1 MNERPSTQLGQLAL
15 AILLIVGV
23 FAGGVAIAFAASDDV
38 PEVRTA
44 TATEVDETAGV
55 SDTAT
60 ESANQTEAP
69 EPAEP
74 PLAADLDTEADA
86 ALNAESSCF
95 FEPSP
100 EDIAEMAA
108 ENAELAALLDR
119 YGIEYEEVDY
129 PDGFSSIEYNFS
141 NPVVESLVQSFYEDR
156 YAPSE
161 EELAEMQ
168 AVNQALIDAFDAADM
183 SYDFEEF
190 DGHSWVDWDYE
201 DDAANAVADEILED
215 LQPDFEELDIDFEEH
230 CFDEEWEPTEDEL
243 AEMNELNDALTA
255 ALDEAGVS
263 YERIVEGPF
272 EWIEWDYDD
281 EAANEVANGVFEEVY
296 GPIDE
301 CAVLFGEFEEFGSIA
316 DTEILEEYEPSPDD
330 FAEFPEGEFF
340 CDEIV
345 DQGLVDGDFI
355 DDEFIEGDYVEG
367 FAWPGDIDDAARN
380 DTLRVLAADLEVA
393 GVDVNLHE
401 EDEEFGG
408 WVWVTFDFEND
419 AAIAV
424 VQAAVSTTN

>member
-1 MNERPSTQLGQLAL
+1 
-15 AILLIVGV
+15 
-23 FAGGVAIAFAASDDV
+23 
-38 PEVRTA
+38 
-44 TATEVDETAGV
+44 
-55 SDTAT
+55 
-60 ESANQTEAP
+60 
-69 EPAEP
+69 
-74 PLAADLDTEADA
+74 
-86 ALNAESSCF
+86 
-95 FEPSP
+95 
-100 EDIAEMAA
+100 MAA

-119 YGIEYEEVDY
+119 YGIEYEEVEY
-129 PDGFSSIEYNFS
+129 PDGFSSIEYDLS
-141 NPVVESLVQSFYEDR
+141 DPVVESLVQSFYEDR

-161 EELAEMQ
+161 EELAEME
-168 AVNQALIDAFDAADM
+168 AVNQALIDAFDAAGID
-183 SYDFEEF
+183 YGFEEF
-190 DGHSWVDWDYE
+190 DGHSWVDWDYD

-215 LQPDFEELDIDFEEH
+215 LQPDFEELDIDFDDH

-255 ALDEAGVS
+255 ALDEAGIT

-281 EAANEVANGVFEEVY
+281 DAANEVANGVYEEVY

-301 CAVLFGEFEEFGSIA
+301 CAVIFGDEFGEFEDFGQIA
-316 DTEILEEYEPSPDD
+316 DTEMLEEYEPSLED

-340 CDEIV
+340 CDEV
-345 DQGLVDGDFI
+345 VEQGFI
-355 DDEFIEGDYVEG
+355 DGEFIEGEFIDDIE
-367 FAWPGDIDDAARN
+367 WPGDIDDEARN
-380 DTLRVLAADLEVA
+380 ETLRSFAADLEAA

-419 AAIAV
+419 AAIPV

>member
-141 NPVVESLVQSFYEDR
+141 DPVVESLVQSFYEDR
-156 YAPSE
+156 YAPSD

-168 AVNQALIDAFDAADM
+168 AVDQALIDAFDAAGM

-190 DGHSWVDWDYE
+190 DGHSWVDWDY
-201 DDAANAVADEILED
+201 DDD
-215 LQPDFEELDIDFEEH
+215 
-230 CFDEEWEPTEDEL
+230 
-243 AEMNELNDALTA
+243 
-255 ALDEAGVS
+255 
-263 YERIVEGPF
+263 
-272 EWIEWDYDD
+272 
-281 EAANEVANGVFEEVY
+281 AANEVANGVYEEVY
-296 GPIDE
+296 GPIGE
-301 CAVLFGEFEEFGSIA
+301 CAVIFGDEFGEFEEFGPIA
-316 DTEILEEYEPSPDD
+316 DIEILDDFEDLEPSPED
-330 FAEFPEGEFF
+330 FPEFPEGEFF

-345 DQGLVDGDFI
+345 DQGFV
-355 DDEFIEGDYVEG
+355 EGDYVDE

-380 DTLRVLAADLEVA
+380 DTLRVFAADLEVA